1 MRPGS
6 VSAESESTPAPAE
19 GDPTRSKWLN
29 VLIAGLYAWVA
40 TVLLP
45 AFSQPA
51 SLLAR
56 SSALAALVAL
66 LLGVALLTRV
76 PVWGRLVTLIGF
88 VGLSAVSWA
97 ALGDGL
103 EIERMDP
110 VRAALGG
117 IGWMLFAFGWG
128 AVRRPGAVPERD
140 PHVVAAPPLEPRTT
154 LGWPSVVAFGLAF
167 GLGLGVWL
175 LAFRVDDEERAL
187 LAHAAALAC
196 AVALISAGVR
206 VSVGLGREHP
216 LSRPLARLNAA
227 STPLAGLLVLGMLG
241 LLLWAFAR

>member
-1 MRPGS
+1 
-6 VSAESESTPAPAE
+6 VSSQVESTPRSPE

-29 VLIAGLYAWVA
+29 VLVAGVYAWIA

-51 SLLAR
+51 PVVAR
-56 SSALAALVAL
+56 ACALAALFAL
-66 LLGVALLTRV
+66 LIGVFLLVRA

-88 VGLSAVSWA
+88 VGLSAVTWA
-97 ALGDGL
+97 ALGDAL
-103 EIERMDP
+103 DIERMEP

-140 PHVVAAPPLEPRTT
+140 PHVIASAPLTPRAR
-154 LGWPSVVAFGLAF
+154 LGWQSTVAFVIAFGLSLA
-167 GLGLGVWL
+167 VWL
-175 LAFRVDDEERAL
+175 LAFRVAHEERAL

-196 AVALISAGVR
+196 AVALVSAGVR

-216 LSRPLARLNAA
+216 LPRPMARLNLA

-241 LLLWAFAR
+241 LLLWAFVR

>member
-1 MRPGS
+1 M
-6 VSAESESTPAPAE
+6 ATPALTE

-29 VLIAGLYAWVA
+29 VLIAGLYAWIA

-51 SLLAR
+51 PLLAR
-56 SSALAALVAL
+56 GCALAALVAL
-66 LLGVALLTRV
+66 ILGVVLLTRV

-88 VGLSAVSWA
+88 VGLSAVCWA
-97 ALGDGL
+97 ALGDRL
-103 EIERMDP
+103 DIERMDP

-140 PHVVAAPPLEPRTT
+140 PHVVVAAPLSPRAT
-154 LGWPSVVAFGLAF
+154 LGWPSVASFGAAFALSLA
-167 GLGLGVWL
+167 VWL

-206 VSVGLGREHP
+206 ISVGLGREHP
-216 LSRPLARLNAA
+216 LSRPMVRLNAA

-241 LLLWAFAR
+241 LLLWAFVG